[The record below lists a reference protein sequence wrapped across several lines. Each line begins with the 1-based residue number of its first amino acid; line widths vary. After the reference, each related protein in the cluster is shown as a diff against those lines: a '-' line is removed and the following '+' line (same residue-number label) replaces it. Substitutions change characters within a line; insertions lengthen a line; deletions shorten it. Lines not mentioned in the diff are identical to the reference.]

1 MENKVYFEHYDN
13 LYKFMDII
21 EKRPNNSKFGNS
33 SQKHSSD
40 GWSGT
45 KTYEEAVEQFSNGL
59 PETAERLKQSLNS
72 FKAKANL
79 LTTKNRPNN
88 HYYGY
93 SPNIP
98 AAIIGLPKSM
108 RRIEKHPQKT
118 KTIGILW
125 DCCQNCGVDADTLR
139 KSGEAVLQLVFA
151 LECRGYRVNLDST
164 VFTGNS
170 YDRDFLVLINLKK
183 YGQPMDI
190 LKLSFPVTSPAMF
203 RRFGFKW
210 AEGVPNVEGD
220 RDSGYGRHLDKENLL
235 EILSKNAIDTKSTYC
250 ISVDD
255 CENADFDPLAIAKD
269 LGIII

>member
-1 MENKVYFEHYDN
+1 MANKVYFELFDN
-13 LYKFMDII
+13 IYKFMDVIG
-21 EKRPNNSKFGNS
+21 KRPNNGKFGTAS
-33 SQKHSSD
+33 REKGD
-40 GWSGT
+40 WSGT

-59 PETAERLKQSLNS
+59 PETAERLKKSLGH
-72 FKAKANL
+72 FRANANIN
-79 LTTKNRPNN
+79 TPRNRPNN

-125 DCCQNCGVDADTLR
+125 DCCQNCGYEADTLR
-139 KSGEAVLQLVFA
+139 KAGETVLQLVFA
-151 LECRGYRVNLDST
+151 LEIRGYRVNLDGIP
-164 VFTGNS
+164 FNGNC
-170 YDRDFLVLINLKK
+170 DDNREVITIINLKK

-210 AEGVPNVEGD
+210 AETIPEFSGD
-220 RDSGYGRHLDKENLL
+220 KVVGYGHTMGKDRLL
-235 EILSKNAIDTKSTYC
+235 TLVSQNGINTKSMYC
-250 ISVDD
+250 IDVKD
-255 CENADFDPLAIAKD
+255 CEDAEFDPLTVAKN
-269 LGIII
+269 LGIVI